1 MHMQTRALSLDEG
14 SLRAT
19 CRSTLE
25 RLILARAA
33 HWKQR
38 GKFRAIVEGDENSK
52 FFHARASQRLRRN
65 SNRTLDIGGVAD
77 AAHDAK
83 AAALFSYYSNLLGW
97 RPAVQWEFDVNA
109 LYSGCPR
116 VNGDALVGAFS
127 PLEIEAAINSLDRA
141 SAPGPDGFGP
151 AFYRAIWATA
161 HPALLRLFKNF
172 HSCSVDLE
180 RINRSHIVLLP
191 KPAAVVT
198 AASFRPVSLQNCSVK
213 TLCKAL
219 TFRLQQQIGALI
231 DVDQTGF
238 LTGWSISEN
247 FIATE
252 LVQTCYRRKAPTVVL
267 KLDFAKAFDSVSWS
281 SLLRGDARQGF
292 PYALTYLGLPLSAEK
307 LRLAAFNPLIAKV
320 DRYLSDWR
328 ALLLFAGGRVV
339 LLNAVLDALPTF
351 TMGALELPPGVLAT
365 LDRLRRAFL
374 WATTDKVNGAQCLVA
389 WDRLFCPKNEGGM
402 GVRSIADQNTC
413 LLLKL
418 LHRLHCVPGESW
430 PRISRVK
437 VGDGMRAAFWLDWWV
452 PSGPLATT
460 MPELFS
466 HCSLQGASVRQRS
479 LPLRGKAGGKL
490 CTSALYKLRTFG
502 GVQDEHHQFIW
513 GCCAPSRVK
522 FFGWLAVKDRIQ
534 CRSNLLCKGILA
546 AADSGCPIC
555 TEPLETTSHIL
566 FGCPFARRFWA
577 SLGASPNGGHL
588 ASSAANCALPSATPP
603 GSTSTL
609 RLLCLWQLWKHMNDV
624 VFNELAPSIVL
635 IRKLCRDDTVL
646 WRARLP
652 LERRPDVDVW
662 LSFFLH

>member
-1 MHMQTRALSLDEG
+1 VYFGLYSGSAGDLTARLKSFGKAAKVCQRHHKFNLLFENNCKFIIDLLDLFEETRALSLDEG

-292 PYALTYLGLPLSAEK
+292 PYALV
-307 LRLAAFNPLIAKV
+307 RLARRHLHLLALGRAPQ
-320 DRYLSDWR
+320 WR
-328 ALLLFAGGRVV
+328 AWPVDSPHERLKAGRP
-339 LLNAVLDALPTF
+339 AVALPF
-351 TMGALELPPGVLAT
+351 PPG
-365 LDRLRRAFL
+365 RL
-374 WATTDKVNGAQCLVA
+374 
-389 WDRLFCPKNEGGM
+389 
-402 GVRSIADQNTC
+402 
-413 LLLKL
+413 
-418 LHRLHCVPGESW
+418 
-430 PRISRVK
+430 
-437 VGDGMRAAFWLDWWV
+437 
-452 PSGPLATT
+452 
-460 MPELFS
+460 
-466 HCSLQGASVRQRS
+466 
-479 LPLRGKAGGKL
+479 
-490 CTSALYKLRTFG
+490 
-502 GVQDEHHQFIW
+502 
-513 GCCAPSRVK
+513 CAPT
-522 FFGWLAVKDRIQ
+522 A
-534 CRSNLLCKGILA
+534 
-546 AADSGCPIC
+546 CP
-555 TEPLETTSHIL
+555 P
-566 FGCPFARRFWA
+566 GRCP
-577 SLGASPNGGHL
+577 
-588 ASSAANCALPSATPP
+588 ATPSCRRGAMP
-603 GSTSTL
+603 G
-609 RLLCLWQLWKHMNDV
+609 V
-624 VFNELAPSIVL
+624 AI
-635 IRKLCRDDTVL
+635 CR
-646 WRARLP
+646 
-652 LERRPDVDVW
+652 
-662 LSFFLH
+662 